1 MARSAFGLPTINDL
15 NLQGR
20 VLRNTAWSHQTIV
33 QYEVGDVCVYNERWY
48 VCISQSDAS
57 VDAARIP
64 SNSAYWTKVGSD
76 GLLSGTGVPAQS
88 LGSVGELYFRTSNGE
103 YYLKSKLVST
113 IDWTITDGSL
123 LDNVVYFDE
132 FTDNDNDDIFSLT
145 TTAGLSAIQYRTTRT
160 GASQIQEPALNE
172 SGVRG
177 AVNIAPDLSPLRQI
191 YIYIDETVSYTNE
204 TRAAAIQ
211 TVLSSI
217 DGDITPR
224 DLFGPTTLNAVPQG
238 TFSTDGATI
247 TFTSNDASKVLTV
260 VPVTNETGITMAVDN
275 SLSSWGVVYT
285 PSGGGTS
292 STLLT
297 EFGFTEVLGTS
308 ELTLNTAG
316 SFTDA
321 HPPISVVLSSS
332 KFSDTNLTDDE
343 GRVLKIQLINQPTL
357 QSGFSTTTAAKYTNY
372 FINTSGQNTSQATNE
387 FAAQVNA
394 GAAVNILGNATGATW
409 GITAEVLD
417 AAAGTVKLSKDGVAF
432 TLSVVNLETGF
443 NAASTDTDNVTV
455 SGQDFVKDKPT
466 VYDSDI
472 YLFTSDTALS
482 TTTSTPTPDDNS
494 DFLNLSED
502 DLSNYY
508 TKEDVVAL
516 LSGYYTKT
524 EANTLFYNKTE
535 SATRFY
541 TQTEVNNLVQDAIDN
556 EGSSWIDYAG
566 GIADR
571 NAQVI
576 TGDTTVIPYNK
587 KLDDTYSYY
596 REIVRNATTYTDKF
610 YLEYIGGTLSTL
622 LRTRG
627 E

>member
-1 MARSAFGLPTINDL
+1 MGLGNRGL
-15 NLQGR
+15 GLGG
-20 VLRNTAWSHQTIV
+20 S
-33 QYEVGDVCVYNERWY
+33 
-48 VCISQSDAS
+48 
-57 VDAARIP
+57 
-64 SNSAYWTKVGSD
+64 SD
-76 GLLSGTGVPAQS
+76 GSIWLSGIGGPANT
-88 LGSVGELYFRTSNGE
+88 LGSIGDSYFDTDTGI
-103 YYLKSKLVST
+103 YYDKILIAPAIT
-113 IDWTITDGSL
+113 WTITDESQ
-123 LDNVVYFDE
+123 LDNVVYLDG
-132 FTDNDNDDIFSLT
+132 FTDSINNDIFNLT

-247 TFTSNDASKVLTV
+247 TFTSNDATKVITV
-260 VPVTNETGITMAVDN
+260 VPVTDEAGITMSVN
-275 SLSSWGVVYT
+275 TTEFWQVVYT
-285 PSGGGTS
+285 PSVGTTLPDQTGNANRVL
-292 STLLT
+292 STDGTDTEWVAPSLSLN

-343 GRVLKIQLINQPTL
+343 GRVLIIQLINQPTL

-372 FINTSGQNTSQATNE
+372 FINTSGQNVTQVTNE
-387 FAAQVNA
+387 FVAQVNA

-409 GITAEVLD
+409 DITAEVLD

-455 SGQDFVKDKPT
+455 VGQDFVKDQPT

-482 TTTSTPTPDDNS
+482 TTASTPTPDDNS
-494 DFLNLSED
+494 DFLNLSAD

-508 TKEDVVAL
+508 TKDEVVTL

-524 EANTLFYNKTE
+524 ETNTLFYNKTE

-576 TGDTTVIPYNK
+576 VGDTTVIPYNK